1 MNDFSTWEALTNITN
16 CASLIIGYH
25 RSKANLN
32 RFKRKIYVERIA
44 KKKAENG
51 ELLESGEKE
60 KDVVVIQNCEMPR
73 VVSTK
78 IIN

>member
-1 MNDFSTWEALTNITN
+1 MLTNITN

-25 RSKANLN
+25 RSKANLG
-32 RFKRKIYVERIA
+32 RYRKKIYEDRIA

-51 ELLESGEKE
+51 ELLASGEKE
-60 KDVVVIQNCEMPR
+60 KDVEAIKNFEMPR